1 MNLHEMYYEECKAV
15 SNMMTRLY
23 NTRLT
28 TTSGGNISLRLNEE
42 LFCISPSGLDKS
54 CLNPE
59 DIAIVTLDG
68 KNLTPDL
75 PLSIESEMHR
85 KLLISRSDINAV
97 VHAHPC
103 WSTLFSTFENFRI
116 NTALVA
122 ESYFL
127 IGEPVMIPYRRMGTE
142 ELADVVCESLKK
154 NNVGILANHG
164 IITLGKTLVKAFDL
178 IEVLE
183 NSSKMTL
190 ATELLSSKVKS
201 HSLDQQQ
208 KQELLDMK
216 NGKK

>member
-1 MNLHEMYYEECKAV
+1 
-15 SNMMTRLY
+15 
-23 NTRLT
+23 
-28 TTSGGNISLRLNEE
+28 
-42 LFCISPSGLDKS
+42 
-54 CLNPE
+54 
-59 DIAIVTLDG
+59 
-68 KNLTPDL
+68 
-75 PLSIESEMHR
+75 
-85 KLLISRSDINAV
+85 
-97 VHAHPC
+97 
-103 WSTLFSTFENFRI
+103 
-116 NTALVA
+116 
-122 ESYFL
+122 
-127 IGEPVMIPYRRMGTE
+127 MGTE